1 MRTAFLAGFLL
12 LWTSILSAQPQ
23 TSIKTISIEISN
35 SWTKDKID
43 APVVLKIEDLQP
55 GFHVRSAVVLNGE
68 EEIPSQLD
76 DLNGDLQ
83 ADELAFVMNV
93 PANETNTLTI
103 TLSSAKTNKTYPA
116 RVFAGMRIRDIPKQK
131 RTPIQS
137 VTVPGTTNFYN
148 MVHGHGPMFESELVA
163 YRVYFNQSKQ

>member
-23 TSIKTISIEISN
+23 TSFKTISIEISN

-93 PANETNTLTI
+93 PADR
-103 TLSSAKTNKTYPA
+103 K
-116 RVFAGMRIRDIPKQK
+116 
-131 RTPIQS
+131 S
-137 VTVPGTTNFYN
+137 VV
-148 MVHGHGPMFESELVA
+148 
-163 YRVYFNQSKQ
+163 

>member
-23 TSIKTISIEISN
+23 TSFKTISIEISN

-83 ADELAFVMNV
+83 ADELAFVMNI
-93 PANETNTLTI
+93 PANETSTLTI

-116 RVFAGMRIRDIPKQK
+116 KTRAG
-131 RTPIQS
+131 
-137 VTVPGTTNFYN
+137 
-148 MVHGHGPMFESELVA
+148 
-163 YRVYFNQSKQ
+163 